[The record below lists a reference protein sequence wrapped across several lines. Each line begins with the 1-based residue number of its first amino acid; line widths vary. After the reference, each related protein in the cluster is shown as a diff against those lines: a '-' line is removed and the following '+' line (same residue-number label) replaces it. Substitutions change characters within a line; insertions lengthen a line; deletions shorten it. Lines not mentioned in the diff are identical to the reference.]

1 METEYWHMVFNL
13 LGVVALMLVLLFL
26 LKKIKLTKQVSNK
39 HIKIIN
45 VMPIGSKEKLMLVEV
60 NNMSFLIGATPSHIE
75 TLYVFSDMEELQHKS
90 DSDKFKKF
98 MQATNLTKEQAFTD
112 AVHS

>member
-26 LKKIKLTKQVSNK
+26 LKKIKVTKQSGNK

-45 VMPIGSKEKLMLVEV
+45 VMPIGSKEKIMLIEV
-60 NNMSFLIGATPSHIE
+60 NKMLFLIGTTPSHIE
-75 TLYVFSDMEELQHKS
+75 TLYVFSEIEELHQKS
-90 DSDKFKKF
+90 ESDKFKKF
-98 MQATNLTKEQAFTD
+98 MEATNIPQEAKDF
-112 AVHS
+112 VSN